1 MGRGNSLVM
10 DRAGLHG
17 DNEYR
22 NAVLRCLDVH
32 MVKGEIMREAIIISV
47 ILILAVIVWRP
58 RKGGR
63 R

>member
-10 DRAGLHG
+10 DRADLHG
-17 DNEYR
+17 IVGDR
-22 NAVLRCLDVH
+22 HGVLRCLDVH
-32 MVKGEIMREAIIISV
+32 MVRGGPMREAIIISV